1 MVDSLNN
8 SSELTKV
15 KQMAKN
21 QLKRVYS
28 HDIVDLLVDRR
39 FSRLS
44 LAYRY
49 TTNGYLDEH
58 QQGLILNEML
68 NGKMNYKEIIR
79 EFSLVMFLL
88 LNLILAFVF
97 NRKKFR
103 KSRMDPS
110 FIFSLTPEQIV
121 NKGSTDLLGDF
132 LREPRFQKIFYGKYL
147 VVESKQVY
155 RILGKNI
162 YRNLEVVF
170 DTSIW
175 IAQNCMDRKT
185 ILSVIQESILRL
197 IGVLQKGKK
206 SHLQILREYVI
217 DEPLWRRYTDQSRFV
232 NPINLVTTQSH
243 FLRLPYAFYI
253 EEKDRVVRSML
264 WYSTNSIPI
273 HNRRTQAIF
282 DPDHFKLEKV
292 DNHFVWTTEHK
303 KFLIRH
309 NSNAEV
315 TVVGSIMF
323 IPTQRAVKR
332 NPIINTDIAIFDV
345 TPYSGLG
352 VEVIYSNEI
361 MMDFIQDIVETV
373 RSNEKTKYSRIL
385 LKPKRK
391 ISKKLRG
398 GISSSIQYKN
408 LISDLQQNNMIE
420 VLRADINLYDLVRSV
435 SLVVGIPFTSPVI
448 LAKELDVPCIY
459 YVPESA
465 SDWIIGKSNDGVAV
479 VNGRSEF
486 ESFIQGAWARKII

>member
-1 MVDSLNN
+1 MDPLNN

-21 QLKRVYS
+21 QLKCVYS
-28 HDIVDLLVDRR
+28 HDIVDLLVDRK
-39 FSRLS
+39 FSRLP
-44 LAYRY
+44 LALRY

-88 LNLILAFVF
+88 LNLILALVF

-103 KSRMDPS
+103 KSRMNPS

-132 LREPRFQKIFYGKYL
+132 LREPRFQKLFCGKYL

-175 IAQNCMDRKT
+175 IAKNCIDRKT
-185 ILSVIQESILRL
+185 ILSVIQESIPRL
-197 IGVLQKGKK
+197 IRALQKREK
-206 SHLQILREYVI
+206 SQLQILREYVI

-253 EEKDRVVRSML
+253 EGKDRVVRSML

-273 HNRRTQAIF
+273 QNRRTQAMF
-282 DPDHFKLEKV
+282 DPNHFKIENI
-292 DNHFVWTTEHK
+292 DNHFVWTTEQK
-303 KFLIRH
+303 KFLMRL
-309 NSNAEV
+309 NPYADV
-315 TVVGSIMF
+315 TVVGSILFM
-323 IPTQRAVKR
+323 
-332 NPIINTDIAIFDV
+332 PIKSTNAKSLIANMDIAIFDV
-345 TPYSGLG
+345 IPFNGLG
-352 VEVIYSNEI
+352 VETFYSNQI
-361 MMDFIQDIVETV
+361 MIDFMQDIVGSLK
-373 RSNEKTKYSRIL
+373 SNKKTKYSRIL
-385 LKPKRK
+385 LKPKRNY
-391 ISKKLRG
+391 SKKSRG
-398 GISSSIQYKN
+398 GVSHSIQYMDF
-408 LISDLQQNNMIE
+408 ISNLQQNNLIE
-420 VLRADINLYDLVRSV
+420 VLRADINLYELVRSV

-448 LAKELDVPCIY
+448 VAKELKVPCIY
-459 YVPESA
+459 YVPELA
-465 SDWIIGKSNDGVAV
+465 SDWIIGKSEDGVAI
-479 VNGRSEF
+479 VNGRKEF
-486 ESFIQGAWARKII
+486 ELFIQDLWASKSN